1 MSLAEAGAPASHT
14 IWSLRGRAYCP
25 LGPADQL
32 PHREL
37 WDGGWIGWLGDE
49 MNGFRFVNNLSGK
62 GLLGDP
68 GRVFA
73 KRYILHFR
81 KEIFE
86 ARRGGE
92 AVRQASGE

>member
-1 MSLAEAGAPASHT
+1 
-14 IWSLRGRAYCP
+14 
-25 LGPADQL
+25 
-32 PHREL
+32 
-37 WDGGWIGWLGDE
+37 
-49 MNGFRFVNNLSGK
+49 MNGFRSVNNLSGK

-92 AVRQASGE
+92 AVRQASGEMNR